1 MISGNEQ
8 YGVRITGVATTDNR
22 VRGNRIGLA
31 VTGTATI
38 GNSLAGVVVDTN
50 ASGNVVGGRVAG
62 TGNAISGNGLAGVF
76 ITAGTSNSVLG
87 NRVFNNGGLG
97 IDLFSGQLG
106 VTPNDV
112 NDADSGANDLLNFPV
127 LTTAKATAFGLR
139 VKGSINTGTNE
150 TLRIEFFASPTV
162 DPSGHGEGQR
172 FLGFATVQT
181 GEDNTA
187 SFNTL
192 LAVSG
197 VEPGQFITATATDED
212 GNTSEFSLARLV
224 T

>member
-1 MISGNEQ
+1 M
-8 YGVRITGVATTDNR
+8 
-22 VRGNRIGLA
+22 
-31 VTGTATI
+31 
-38 GNSLAGVVVDTN
+38 VVDTN
-50 ASGNVVGGRVAG
+50 SSGNVVGGRVAG

-127 LTTAKATAFGLR
+127 LTTAKAIEFGLR
-139 VKGSINTGTNE
+139 MKGSINTETNK
-150 TLRIEFFASPTV
+150 TLRIEYFACPTV

-172 FLGFATVQT
+172 PLGFATVQT

-192 LAVSG
+192 LAVPG

-212 GNTSEFSLARLV
+212 GNTSEFSLRGS
-224 T
+224 